1 MTDLPYV
8 GATTPGRA
16 KWAAR
21 RKAPAALALAPP
33 ASPASPAE
41 LAELAERLYR
51 LAATLQALSREP
63 SWAGMRRGV
72 ERAAEEVAALS
83 AAPGLEGR

>member
-8 GATTPGRA
+8 GATCPGRA
-16 KWAAR
+16 KRAAR
-21 RKAPAALALAPP
+21 RKAPVVLALAPP
-33 ASPASPAE
+33 ATPATP
-41 LAELAERLYR
+41 AELAERLYR